1 MLYFAYGSN
10 MNVPQMA
17 RRAPRAAPLGIGRL
31 ADHRLFFT
39 SDGYA
44 AIRRRRGHAVHGVV
58 WRIAAR
64 DVAVLDRY
72 EGVDEGWYVKRTVR
86 VRLAARSVLCLVYDG
101 GTVLE
106 GSRPRRRYFNEAVR
120 ASALAWNLPSRY
132 IAGLDRFA
140 RQGFRG

>member
-10 MNVPQMA
+10 MNVPQMG
-17 RRAPRAAPLGIGRL
+17 RRAPKAVPVGIGHL

-39 SDGYA
+39 CDGYA
-44 AIRRRRGHAVHGVV
+44 AIRRRRGHVVHGVV

-72 EGVDEGWYVKRTVR
+72 EGVEEGWYVKRTVR
-86 VRLAARSVLCLVYDG
+86 VRLATRSVPCLVYDG

-106 GSRPRRRYFNEAVR
+106 GCRPRRRYFNEAVR
-120 ASALAWNLPSRY
+120 ASALAWNLPGRY